1 MAKAKKRQTFLGITE
16 ETKNEIFGTLYILL
30 GLFLLLSLI
39 LAKGGRTL
47 IGPVG
52 AKISSTLIFLMG
64 HYVVYVIPLLVIA
77 WGVKV
82 FRGMRTQNLLVKVFG
97 LGLFVLSICTLL
109 CLPFYQNE
117 VMSERSFQF
126 GGAIG
131 NFLTTSHGLGIPQY
145 LGLLG
150 TSLIFASFLII
161 SVLLTTNFLFYNF
174 FNRVG
179 TRFQERVGEWRK
191 KRRERKLT
199 FRRTHPARVF
209 DAGDVPRGEKG
220 KARIAPVP
228 RRGPEIVDRTGAGL
242 EVPAKKTK
250 PERPS
255 AAHKKM
261 IVQEELHLFPDYQL
275 PSLDLLDSPPR
286 VEQTM
291 SREELLEISA
301 TLEKTLSDHSI
312 EAQVVQVTQG
322 PVVTRFELQPAAG
335 VKISRIVMLENDIAM
350 VLRAQQVRIV
360 APIPGKAVVGIE
372 IPNRKMTN
380 VYLKELLTHERL
392 KNHPSPLA
400 FVLGKT
406 IAGEPYLVDLAT
418 LPHLLLAGAT
428 GSGKSVCLNSMIA
441 CMLFRQP
448 PSHVKFI
455 MIDPKRV
462 ELTVFNDIP
471 HLLAPVVYNAR
482 KAAAA
487 LGWAVEQMENRYRR
501 LVDAGVRNIEAYN
514 ELATDPTNLEE
525 EVEKTPEFMP
535 HIVIIID
542 ELADLMVIA
551 RNEVEENVMRLAQMA
566 RAVGIHLV
574 IATQRPSV
582 NVITGIIKANF
593 PTRIAFQVSS
603 KVDSRTILDINGAEA
618 LLGRG
623 DMLFSPGGAPKP
635 IRIQGTLVTEEEVER
650 LADYI
655 REQAAAQYIKQDFQ
669 PKKLVR
675 RESSQNA
682 TALGQADDG
691 AEEEPIDDELYSQ
704 ALKLILEA
712 RKASVSLIQRRLR
725 VGYARAGR
733 LMDMMEEAGIVGEFQ
748 GSKPREILID
758 PAEYLARL
766 KEAEEQK
773 KNQVI

>member
-1 MAKAKKRQTFLGITE
+1 MAKVKKRQTFLGITQ
-16 ETKNEIFGTLYILL
+16 ETKNEIFGTLYVLL
-30 GLFLLLSLI
+30 GLFVFLSLV

-52 AKISSTLIFLMG
+52 ARISSVVIFLMG
-64 HYVVYVIPLLVIA
+64 NYVVYVVPLLVIA
-77 WGVKV
+77 WGLRV
-82 FRGMRTQNLLVKVFG
+82 FRGKRTQNVLVKVFG
-97 LGLFVLSICTLL
+97 LGLFVLSMCTLL

-117 VMSERSFQF
+117 EMREKSFQF

-131 NFLTTSHGLGIPQY
+131 NFLVSPHGIGIPRY

-161 SVLLTTNFLFYNF
+161 SLLLTTNFLFYNF
-174 FNRVG
+174 FNSVG
-179 TRFQERVGEWRK
+179 TRFQERIGEWRE
-191 KRRERKLT
+191 KRRERKLS
-199 FRRTHPARVF
+199 FRKPHPARVF
-209 DAGDVPRGEKG
+209 QAEDARREHKG
-220 KARIAPVP
+220 KAKIAVVP
-228 RRGPEIVDRTGAGL
+228 RHGPEIVDHTGTRSEGSG
-242 EVPAKKTK
+242 EKTR
-250 PERPS
+250 PEKS
-255 AAHKKM
+255 AAEQKK
-261 IVQEELHLFPDYQL
+261 IVVQEELRLFPDYEL
-275 PSLDLLDSPPR
+275 PPLSLLDDPPKID
-286 VEQTM
+286 QTM

-301 TLEKTLSDHSI
+301 TLEKTLSDHGI
-312 EAQVVQVTQG
+312 EAQVIQVTQG
-322 PVVTRFELQPAAG
+322 PVVTRFELQPAPG
-335 VKISRIVMLENDIAM
+335 VKINRIVMLENDIAM
-350 VLRAQQVRIV
+350 MLRAQQVRIL
-360 APIPGKAVVGIE
+360 APIPGKAAVGIE
-372 IPNRKMTN
+372 IPNRKVTN

-406 IAGEPYLVDLAT
+406 IAGEPYVVDLASM
-418 LPHLLLAGAT
+418 PHLLIAGAT

-441 CMLFRQP
+441 CILFREP
-448 PSHVKFI
+448 PSRVKFI

-487 LGWAVEQMENRYRR
+487 LSWAVEQMENRYRR

-514 ELATDPTNLEE
+514 ELNTDRPAGQKEIETPLEY
-525 EVEKTPEFMP
+525 MP

-635 IRIQGTLVTEEEVER
+635 VRIQGTLVSEEEVER

-655 REQAAAQYIKQDFQ
+655 REQATAQYLKQDFQ
-669 PKKLVR
+669 PRKLVR
-675 RESSQNA
+675 SESSTEA
-682 TALGQADDG
+682 TTSGQIDDDS
-691 AEEEPIDDELYSQ
+691 EDEPIDDELYTQ
-704 ALKLILEA
+704 AVKLILKA
-712 RKASVSLIQRRLR
+712 RKASVSLIQRRLK

-766 KEAEEQK
+766 KEAEEHK
-773 KNQVI
+773 KDQAI

>member
-1 MAKAKKRQTFLGITE
+1 MAKAKKQQAFLGITQ
-16 ETKNEIFGTLYILL
+16 ETKNEIFGSLYILL
-30 GLFLLLSLI
+30 GLFVLLSLI

-64 HYVVYVIPLLVIA
+64 HYVVYVVPLLVIA
-77 WGVKV
+77 WGIKV
-82 FRGMRTQNLLVKVFG
+82 FRGKRTQNLLVKIFG

-109 CLPFYQNE
+109 CLPFYHNDE
-117 VMSERSFQF
+117 MREKSFQF

-131 NFLTTSHGLGIPQY
+131 NFLTSAHGLGIPQY

-150 TSLIFASFLII
+150 TSLIFACFLII
-161 SVLLTTNFLFYNF
+161 SVLLTTNFLFYSF
-174 FNRVG
+174 FHRVG
-179 TRFQERVGEWRK
+179 TSFQQRVGEWQK
-191 KRRERKLT
+191 KRHERKLT
-199 FRRTHPARVF
+199 FRKTQSTRVF
-209 DAGDVPRGEKG
+209 QGGDIPGEQKG
-220 KARIAPVP
+220 KVKIAPMP
-228 RRGPEIVDRTGAGL
+228 RRGPEIVDRTGTAPEL
-242 EVPAKKTK
+242 PARKAK
-250 PERPS
+250 PEKLRP
-255 AAHKKM
+255 APKK
-261 IVQEELHLFPDYQL
+261 IVVQEELHLFPDYEL
-275 PSLDLLDSPPR
+275 PPLDLLNSPPK
-286 VEQTM
+286 VDQTM
-291 SREELLEISA
+291 SRDELLEISA
-301 TLEKTLSDHSI
+301 TLEKTLSDHGI

-322 PVVTRFELQPAAG
+322 PVVTRFELQPAPG
-335 VKISRIVMLENDIAM
+335 VKINRIVMLENDIAM
-350 VLRAQQVRIV
+350 MLRAQQVRIL
-360 APIPGKAVVGIE
+360 APIPGKAAVGIE
-372 IPNRKMTN
+372 IPNRKVTN
-380 VYLKELLTHERL
+380 VYLKELLTHERM

-406 IAGEPYLVDLAT
+406 IAGEPYVVDLAT
-418 LPHLLLAGAT
+418 MPHLLIAGAT

-441 CMLFRQP
+441 CILFRQP
-448 PSHVKFI
+448 PSRVKFI

-487 LGWAVEQMENRYRR
+487 LSWAVEQMENRYRR

-514 ELATDPTNLEE
+514 ELAADSTDRQKEAE
-525 EVEKTPEFMP
+525 GAPEYMP

-635 IRIQGTLVTEEEVER
+635 IRIQGTLVSEEEVER

-655 REQAAAQYIKQDFQ
+655 REQATAQYIKQDFQ

-675 RESSQNA
+675 SESNHDA
-682 TALGQADDG
+682 DALGQTDDDT
-691 AEEEPIDDELYSQ
+691 EDEPIDDELYNQ
-704 ALKLILEA
+704 AVKLILEA
-712 RKASVSLIQRRLR
+712 RKASVSLIQRRLK

-733 LMDMMEEAGIVGEFQ
+733 LMDLMEEAGIVGEFQ

-758 PAEYLARL
+758 PAEFLARL
-766 KEAEEQK
+766 KEIEEQK
-773 KNQVI
+773 KDQVI